1 MFRAKYWGSNKNY
14 KPNQREGTLIK
25 KLSESHQHE
34 LCCDIF
40 TFFLPWLLIAGVSLG
55 WSSSLT
61 NGWKPRERDWTVEM
75 IRCELSTTDWCS
87 VKERGGEWII
97 CEHKTPAL
105 QLGMSGLKSGPAREY
120 MINKRNQCSIQRS
133 SRWAR
138 HLPSNTLTVSFDQW
152 WLITDQSS
160 LIILYDINDQWLL
173 CKVMCTNKPEFPPI
187 CRDHSL
193 LQRTR
198 PGVDFE

>member
-40 TFFLPWLLIAGVSLG
+40 TFFLPWLLIGGVSLG

-61 NGWKPRERDWTVEM
+61 DGWKPRERDWTVEM
-75 IRCELSTTDWCS
+75 IRYELSTTDWCS

-105 QLGMSGLKSGPAREY
+105 QLGMSGLKFGPAREY

-133 SRWAR
+133 SRWAGQL
-138 HLPSNTLTVSFDQW
+138 HSNRFSFDFFPEN
-152 WLITDQSS
+152 
-160 LIILYDINDQWLL
+160 IIWSIMIDQWLL
-173 CKVMCTNKPEFPPI
+173 CKDMFADKPEFPPI